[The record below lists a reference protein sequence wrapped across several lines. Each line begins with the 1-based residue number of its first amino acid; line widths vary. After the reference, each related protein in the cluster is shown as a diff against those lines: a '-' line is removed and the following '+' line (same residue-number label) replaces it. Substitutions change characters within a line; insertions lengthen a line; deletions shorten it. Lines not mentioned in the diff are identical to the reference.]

1 MNNKHYQ
8 KAFSFVCQRRDGLE
22 RCSKC
27 DHIERLR
34 NRLRLIGSHIM
45 NHIMSFMLLRFR
57 LLGETRGDHGRQ
69 RIFGVIQPI
78 TKVLCGGETA
88 EMGDDAKHKA
98 RIEPASEA

>member
-1 MNNKHYQ
+1 MHKKHYQ
-8 KAFSFVCQRRDGLE
+8 KAFSFVCQCRDGFE

-27 DHIERLR
+27 DHIKRLH

-45 NHIMSFMLLRFR
+45 NHIMSFMLLRSQ
-57 LLGETRGDHGRQ
+57 LLDETRGEHGRQ

-88 EMGDDAKHKA
+88 ETGDDAKHRA
-98 RIEPASEA
+98 RIELASEA